1 MAPPLQLFHTETHG
15 QLGLLDHTLIGGAY
29 MVLMIGLVTMTTL
42 IWVLAHSL
50 AGESEAE
57 KRRLSLE
64 SRYTIPTTPAETRGR
79 LPLAA

>member
-1 MAPPLQLFHTETHG
+1 
-15 QLGLLDHTLIGGAY
+15 